1 MFLLEQPVQ
10 LKCRQIAVSV
20 EEPINFLRWFVLS
33 ERICSVV
40 SRQRTR
46 PELPPASV
54 LAVKWNGWYLGFKR
68 KTVVS
73 GLTKKAGNIFALSTS
88 GFVSYMYVV
97 MCVRVCVC
105 NMFLLLL
112 NRLFL
117 FVFLY
122 VDVYVYVYVW
132 SLFACSYVYAC
143 VWSKTLS

>member
-1 MFLLEQPVQ
+1 M
-10 LKCRQIAVSV
+10 
-20 EEPINFLRWFVLS
+20 
-33 ERICSVV
+33 
-40 SRQRTR
+40 
-46 PELPPASV
+46 
-54 LAVKWNGWYLGFKR
+54 KWLILGFKR

-97 MCVRVCVC
+97 VCVRACVCVC

-122 VDVYVYVYVW
+122 VDMSEVYLHVVTYMHVFGAK
-132 SLFACSYVYAC
+132 L
-143 VWSKTLS
+143 